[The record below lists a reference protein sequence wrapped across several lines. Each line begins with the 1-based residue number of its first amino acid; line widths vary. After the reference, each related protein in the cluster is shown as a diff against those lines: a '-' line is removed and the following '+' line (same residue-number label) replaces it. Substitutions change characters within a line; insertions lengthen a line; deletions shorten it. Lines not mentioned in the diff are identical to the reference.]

1 MEKNYRL
8 GYVHDGKLHITEKS
22 VNPDGIVEIIVRF
35 NDGRHAITT
44 RMFRTEE
51 EFLTYTIRNHQL
63 QYIKAY
69 EVFLDGVRLYSW
81 VRKRG

>member
-22 VNPDGIVEIIVRF
+22 VNPEGIVEIIVRF
-35 NDGRHAITT
+35 NDGRQAICT
-44 RMFRTEE
+44 RMFRNEE
-51 EFLTYTIRNHQL
+51 EFLKYVISEHEL

-69 EVFLDGVRLYSW
+69 EVFLNGVRLYSW